1 MLTTLVFVGVFLALF
16 FDFMNGVNDAANS
29 IATVVATRVL
39 RPFMAVVWAAFWNFA
54 AVAIID
60 LKVATTIG
68 KGVVDPDGVTTLVI
82 LAGLVGAIVWTV
94 ITTQFGIPISV
105 SHALVGGLLGSGL
118 VYAGSGIVVWSG
130 ITKIAIFM
138 VLSPL
143 IGMGLAFFNMWA
155 VTWLFRRV
163 DRRRVGKWFKRM
175 QLVSAALFSLGHGT
189 GDAQKTMGVM
199 AVLLL
204 TGGMGVDPS
213 GSWLVRASFDKAG
226 FVPNWVV
233 LTAFAAIALGTL
245 IGGWKV
251 IKTMGVRLTKLQPM
265 EGFCAE
271 TAAATSILGT
281 AFLGIPVSTTHTI
294 SGGILG
300 VGAIKR
306 LTAVRWG
313 LFGKIMWAWVL
324 TIPAAALVA
333 AIVFKLAVMI
343 LPAAAK

>member
-29 IATVVATRVL
+29 IATIVATRVL
-39 RPFMAVVWAAFWNFA
+39 RPFYAVAWAAFWNFA
-54 AVAIID
+54 AVVVMD
-60 LKVATTIG
+60 LRVARTIG
-68 KGVVDPDGVTTLVI
+68 KGVVDPDGVTTVVI

-105 SHALVGGLLGSGL
+105 SHALVGGILGAGL
-118 VYAGSGIVVWSG
+118 MHGGLDLIVWKGIW
-130 ITKIAIFM
+130 IIAIFM
-138 VLSPL
+138 VVSP
-143 IGMGLAFFNMWA
+143 IVGMGLASFNMWA
-155 VTWLFRRV
+155 VSWLFHRF
-163 DRRRVGKWFKRM
+163 DRRRVRRWFRRL

-189 GDAQKTMGVM
+189 GDAQKTMGII

-204 TGGMGVDPS
+204 TGGITSIEHGNWFFRS
-213 GSWLVRASFDKAG
+213 TFDSSG

-233 LTAFAAIALGTL
+233 LAAHTVIALGTL

-294 SGGILG
+294 SGGIMG

-313 LFGKIMWAWVL
+313 LFGKIVWAWVL
-324 TIPAAALVA
+324 TIPAAALFS
-333 AIVFKLAVMI
+333 AIVFKLAVMV

>member
-29 IATVVATRVL
+29 IATIVATRVL
-39 RPFMAVVWAAFWNFA
+39 RPFMAVVWAACWNFA

-68 KGVVDPDGVTTLVI
+68 KGVVDPDSVTTLVI
-82 LAGLVGAIVWTV
+82 LAGLIGAIVWTV

-105 SHALVGGLLGSGL
+105 SHALVGGLLGSGM
-118 VYAGSGIVVWSG
+118 VYAGTDIVVWEG

-143 IGMGLAFFNMWA
+143 IGMGLASFNMWA
-155 VTWLFRRV
+155 VTWLFHRV
-163 DRRRVGKWFKRM
+163 DRKRVGRWFKRL

-199 AVLLL
+199 AILLL
-204 TGGMGVDPS
+204 TGGMGVDPN
-213 GSWLVRASFDKAG
+213 GSWLVRANFDKAG
-226 FVPNWVV
+226 FIPNWVV
-233 LTAFAAIALGTL
+233 LAAFTAIALGTL

-294 SGGILG
+294 SGGIMG

-313 LFGKIMWAWVL
+313 LFGRIVWAWVL
-324 TIPAAALVA
+324 TIPAAALFS
-333 AIVFKLAVMI
+333 AIVFKLAVVV

>member
-39 RPFMAVVWAAFWNFA
+39 RPFYAVAWAAFWNFA
-54 AVAIID
+54 AVVVMD
-60 LKVATTIG
+60 LRVARTIG
-68 KGVVDPDGVTTLVI
+68 KGVVDPDGVTIVVI

-105 SHALVGGLLGSGL
+105 SHALVGGILGAGL
-118 VYAGSGIVVWSG
+118 MHGGLDLIVWKGIW
-130 ITKIAIFM
+130 IIAIFM
-138 VLSPL
+138 VVSP
-143 IGMGLAFFNMWA
+143 IVGMGLASFNMWA
-155 VTWLFRRV
+155 VSWLFHRF
-163 DRRRVGKWFKRM
+163 DRRRVSRWFRRL

-189 GDAQKTMGVM
+189 GDAQKTMGVI
-199 AVLLL
+199 AILLL
-204 TGGMGVDPS
+204 TGGMGVDPN
-213 GSWLVRASFDKAG
+213 GSWLVHASFDKGG

-233 LTAFAAIALGTL
+233 LAAFTAIALGTL

-294 SGGILG
+294 SGGIMG
-300 VGAIKR
+300 VGAIKS

-313 LFGKIMWAWVL
+313 LFGRIIWAWVL
-324 TIPAAALVA
+324 TIPAAALFA
-333 AIVFKLAVMI
+333 ALIFKLAVMV